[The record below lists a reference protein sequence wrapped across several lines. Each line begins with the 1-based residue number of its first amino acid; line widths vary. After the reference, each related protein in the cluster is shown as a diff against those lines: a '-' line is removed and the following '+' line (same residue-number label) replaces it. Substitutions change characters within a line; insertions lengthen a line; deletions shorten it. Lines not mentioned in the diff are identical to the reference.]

1 MTKLRVSIVGRTSPD
16 CKDEDNPFIYF
27 RDDRVQD
34 AVLYVASEFPARASL
49 YDRYKE
55 ISGHLDNLFRVGA
68 LREEDGKVY
77 VNFTLNT
84 RPDYLLIRDVTWRYS
99 RLLVQQLKTHWPL
112 IEESIRGCCLCSD
125 ADDDISK

>member
-34 AVLYVASEFPARASL
+34 AVLYVASEFPARAGL

-55 ISGHLDNLFRVGA
+55 ISG
-68 LREEDGKVY
+68 
-77 VNFTLNT
+77 
-84 RPDYLLIRDVTWRYS
+84 PS
-99 RLLVQQLKTHWPL
+99 RQ
-112 IEESIRGCCLCSD
+112 SISSRGF
-125 ADDDISK
+125 ARRRR

>member
-34 AVLYVASEFPARASL
+34 AVLYVASEFPARAGL

-77 VNFTLNT
+77 VNFT
-84 RPDYLLIRDVTWRYS
+84 
-99 RLLVQQLKTHWPL
+99 
-112 IEESIRGCCLCSD
+112 
-125 ADDDISK
+125 